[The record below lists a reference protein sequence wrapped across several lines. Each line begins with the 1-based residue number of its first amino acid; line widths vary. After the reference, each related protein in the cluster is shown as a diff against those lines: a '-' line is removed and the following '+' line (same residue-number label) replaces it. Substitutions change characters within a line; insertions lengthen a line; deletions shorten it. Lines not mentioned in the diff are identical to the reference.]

1 MQAFAELAE
10 ILDVDPAQLFEAD
23 ELTRD
28 ATFHVLDYH
37 GSLPLLCFRGCGM
50 GGLPWLVL
58 PPSPVVA
65 KLRSLLL
72 QIMQRAHPIT

>member
-28 ATFHVLDYH
+28 AIFHVLDYH
-37 GSLPLLCFRGCGM
+37 GSSPLLFRGCGM
-50 GGLPWLVL
+50 GGCPGLCSCP
-58 PPSPVVA
+58 
-65 KLRSLLL
+65 LLKW
-72 QIMQRAHPIT
+72 PN